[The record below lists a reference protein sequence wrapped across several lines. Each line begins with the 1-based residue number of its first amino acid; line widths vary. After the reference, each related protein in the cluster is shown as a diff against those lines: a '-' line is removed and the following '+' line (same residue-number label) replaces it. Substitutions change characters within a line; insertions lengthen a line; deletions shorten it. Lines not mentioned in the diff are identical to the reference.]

1 MKTSNDLRLSITF
14 EYYNLKIRI
23 YVYNVRLIVNCINKI
38 TLLEKQV
45 QECTQI
51 DIHKQVL
58 SYSKSQSK
66 QQRYL

>member
-1 MKTSNDLRLSITF
+1 MKTSNDLRLSISF

-23 YVYNVRLIVNCINKI
+23 YVYNMRLIVICINEI

-51 DIHKQVL
+51 YIHKQVL
-58 SYSKSQSK
+58 SYSKRQSK